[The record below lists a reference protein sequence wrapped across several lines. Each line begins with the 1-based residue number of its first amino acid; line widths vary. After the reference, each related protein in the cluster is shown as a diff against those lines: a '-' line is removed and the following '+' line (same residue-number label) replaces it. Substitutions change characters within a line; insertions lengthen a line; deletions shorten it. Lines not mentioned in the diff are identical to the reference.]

1 MIFKKLTLFS
11 PLLQVHNRLYRIIS
25 VLLVLTPVSLFSQ
38 QFSETEIKA
47 AYIYQFSQS
56 IKWPT
61 TSKTDSFTI
70 AIFSDSK
77 KLVSEF
83 KTTYRNRF
91 LQGLPIAVRQFPD
104 INSCKISNERVL
116 YIDSKSQKIIP
127 AIKQLYQGKS
137 VLLVSENGEY
147 RDLVMIYFDHNDQ
160 NKKLVSY
167 SINPQNILGLGL
179 EVDSKLSL
187 MSESKPELNE
197 LIIKK
202 DFELQDATSKVV
214 ELNNEL
220 KSLGELIEQQNK
232 RISSQKDQLQGLENH
247 YEAQKREVA
256 FNKELL
262 DQLKKSVD
270 SNEKAFK
277 SKASA
282 LAAKELQLA
291 ELKEEIKN
299 QQYKIT
305 VQEEDIDRRNKL
317 LAKLDNDITSQNS
330 RIQLQ
335 RASLK
340 QLEKRIEQ
348 QKGWLYLF
356 ALTIVLSVVSIVF
369 IFKAYRTKKIA
380 SIILEDKNR
389 AIEVK
394 SRLIEQQKEEIE
406 AQAEMLERTNKE
418 LEKLSI
424 VASETDNSVIIMDT
438 HGNFDWVNPG
448 FTKMTGFSLED
459 LKLRKGQNIRATSSN
474 PKIEQIL
481 DYCIKNRKA
490 VIYDSFFQKFDS
502 EIVWLQTTL
511 TPIVRADGQVEKLV
525 AIDSN
530 ITRLKEVERELQH
543 TNEELKTQRDE
554 LTIQKGRI
562 ERQNRHITE
571 SIVYA
576 KTIQTAILP
585 LKEDM
590 DRLYKTFI
598 VYKPKDIVSG
608 DFYWYTPLP
617 DKDGFTKRTLIAVAD
632 CTGHGVP
639 GAMMSMIGSSLLN
652 ETVHE
657 KGITSPNLILKEL
670 DQAFRSA
677 LKQEKRNSLDGM
689 EICLCL
695 LESNSEGTYVRFSG
709 AKQSLYYFNSSDES
723 IFRVKATPREIGG
736 FIYKNEEKNFELSSL
751 KLNTGDCLYMCSDGF
766 ADQAGKDN
774 LRYGKQRLLS
784 TLREIGSKP
793 LNIQQEI
800 LENSLSA
807 WQLDNKQRDDI
818 TVVGIKI

>member
-1 MIFKKLTLFS
+1 MVFNCLSLLSFLF
-11 PLLQVHNRLYRIIS
+11 QVRNRLYNVIS
-25 VLLVLTPVSLFSQ
+25 VLLVLTPASLYSQ
-38 QFSETEIKA
+38 QFSEKEIKA
-47 AYIYQFSQS
+47 AYIYQFAQS
-56 IKWPT
+56 IQWT
-61 TSKTDSFTI
+61 TSSKTDSFTI
-70 AIFSDSK
+70 AIFTDNN

-83 KTTYRNRF
+83 KSIYKNRV
-91 LQGLPIAVRQFPD
+91 LHGMPIAVKNFID
-104 INSCKISNERVL
+104 IKNYKIRNERVL
-116 YIDSKSQKIIP
+116 YIDSKYQDYIP
-127 AIKQLYQGKS
+127 VIKHKYQGKS
-137 VLLVSENGEY
+137 VLLVGEAGEY
-147 RDLVMIYFDHNDQ
+147 SDLIMIYFGHSDQ
-160 NKKLVSY
+160 TKKLVNY
-167 SINPQNILGLGL
+167 HINSPNLLGMGL
-179 EVDSKLSL
+179 QIDSRLSL
-187 MSESKPELNE
+187 MSESKPEINE

-202 DFELQDATSKVV
+202 EFELQDATLRV
-214 ELNNEL
+214 ENLRIEL
-220 KSLGELIEQQNK
+220 ESLGSLMDQQNK
-232 RISSQKDQLQGLENH
+232 NIISQRNQLRELENQ
-247 YEAQKREVA
+247 YEAQKGEVK
-256 FNKELL
+256 FHKELL
-262 DQLKKSVD
+262 EQLKKSVD
-270 SNEKAFK
+270 SNDRAFK
-277 SKASA
+277 NKTNA
-282 LAAKELQLA
+282 LAARELQLA
-291 ELKEEIKN
+291 ELKEEIHN
-299 QQYKIT
+299 QQYKIA

-317 LAKLDNDITSQNS
+317 LIKLDNDITTQNN

-335 RASLK
+335 RANLQ

-356 ALTIVLSVVSIVF
+356 ALTIILSVVSIVF
-369 IFKAYRTKKIA
+369 IFKAYRTKKLA
-380 SIILEDKNR
+380 GIILEEKNR
-389 AIEVK
+389 SIELK
-394 SRLIEQQKEEIE
+394 SQLIEQQKEEIE

-459 LKLRKGQNIRATSSN
+459 LKLRKGQNIRSTSSN

-481 DYCIKNRKA
+481 DYCIMNRKA

-511 TPIVRADGQVEKLV
+511 TPIVKADGQVEKLV

-530 ITRLKEVERELQH
+530 ITRLKEVERELQQS
-543 TNEELKTQRDE
+543 NEELKTQRDE

-571 SIVYA
+571 SIMYA
-576 KTIQTAILP
+576 QTIQKAILP
-585 LKEDM
+585 IKEDV
-590 DRLYKTFI
+590 DRLYSTFI

-617 DKDGFTKRTLIAVAD
+617 DTDGFIKRTLIAVAD

-657 KGITSPNLILKEL
+657 KGITLPNLILKEL

-695 LESNSEGTYVRFSG
+695 LETNEEATFVRFSG
-709 AKQSLYYFNSSDES
+709 AKQSLYYYNSSDDS

-736 FIYKNEEKNFELSSL
+736 FIYKNEEKFFELSSL
-751 KLNTGDCLYMCSDGF
+751 KLNPGDCLYLCSDGF

-793 LNIQQEI
+793 LNLQQEI
-800 LENSLSA
+800 LENSLTA
-807 WQLDNKQRDDI
+807 WQQDNKQRDDI